1 VVTTRG
7 GVVDAGRPGTSSS
20 ADVAASVGRR
30 RLSEWFDKQ
39 SRQLFIMP
47 AVIMILVFSI
57 FPLIASA
64 ILALSRVRLRA
75 GGYNIRFAG
84 LANFEKQF
92 FGSEQFHFLGTFEGV
107 SPLGWAV
114 TVAVGVLLVWWLIR
128 YLRGPV
134 WVPGLIGRLITAAV
148 LFGLALLF
156 GATLFSGTQFGTL
169 GVTLFY
175 VLVGCTVQ
183 FFIGLGLAIICAQP
197 IRGRAFFR
205 VVFFLPLMI
214 TPIGIGFAFRMLAD
228 TTKGPFSPL
237 WQWVGL
243 GDFAWV
249 TSPWAARIIIV
260 IGDSWQWIPFIFV
273 VLLAALENVS
283 RDQVEA
289 AHVDGAG
296 GWQIFREITWPE
308 IAPVAATVMLIRV
321 IEAFKLVDLPNIMT
335 AGGPGIA
342 TESMTLHAFFSWR
355 ATDLA
360 QSAAI
365 SYLLL
370 FVTVV
375 LCVSFFNLVVLKRR
389 AARA

>member
-1 VVTTRG
+1 VSVRS
-7 GVVDAGRPGTSSS
+7 GVIGRPRPGS
-20 ADVAASVGRR
+20 ASPAAVAPPARTAGW
-30 RLSEWFDKQ
+30 SEWFDHQ
-39 SRQLFIMP
+39 SRRLFIMP

-75 GGYNIRFAG
+75 GGYDIRFVG

-92 FGSEQFHFLGTFEGV
+92 FGSEQFHFLGIFDGI
-107 SPLGWAV
+107 SPLGWSFTIA
-114 TVAVGVLLVWWLIR
+114 AGALLVWWLIG
-128 YLRGPV
+128 YLRGPI
-134 WVPGLIGRLITAAV
+134 WIPGLIGRLITAAL
-148 LFGLALLF
+148 LFSLALLA

-175 VLVGCTVQ
+175 VIVGCTVQ
-183 FFIGLGLAIICAQP
+183 FLIGLGLAIICAQP

-228 TTKGPFSPL
+228 TTKGPFSPV

-249 TSPWAARIIIV
+249 SSPWAARVIIV

-273 VLLAALENVS
+273 VLLAALESVS
-283 RDQVEA
+283 REQVEA

-342 TESMTLHAFFSWR
+342 TESMTLHAFFAWR
-355 ATDLA
+355 STDLA
-360 QSAAI
+360 QAAAI

-375 LCVSFFNLVVLKRR
+375 LCVSFFNLVVLKQR

>member
-1 VVTTRG
+1 
-7 GVVDAGRPGTSSS
+7 
-20 ADVAASVGRR
+20 
-30 RLSEWFDKQ
+30 
-39 SRQLFIMP
+39 MP

-75 GGYNIRFAG
+75 GGYDIRFVG
-84 LANFEKQF
+84 LANFEKQL
-92 FGSEQFHFLGTFEGV
+92 FGSEQFHFLGIFDGI
-107 SPLGWAV
+107 SPLGWSFAI
-114 TVAVGVLLVWWLIR
+114 AAGALLVWWLIG
-128 YLRGPV
+128 YLRGPI
-134 WVPGLIGRLITAAV
+134 WIPGLIGRLITAAL
-148 LFGLALLF
+148 LFSLALLA

-175 VLVGCTVQ
+175 VIVGCTVQ
-183 FFIGLGLAIICAQP
+183 FLIGLGLAIICAQP

-228 TTKGPFSPL
+228 TTKGPFSPV

-243 GDFAWV
+243 GDFAWAS
-249 TSPWAARIIIV
+249 SPWAARVIIV

-273 VLLAALENVS
+273 VLLAALESVS
-283 RDQVEA
+283 REQVEA

-342 TESMTLHAFFSWR
+342 TESMTLHAFFAWR
-355 ATDLA
+355 STDLA
-360 QSAAI
+360 QAAAI

-375 LCVSFFNLVVLKRR
+375 LCVSFFNLVVLKQR